1 MIEGSLIFGELDE
14 KKQNNYTN
22 QTNAYILVLF
32 LTSLI
37 YKQKSVGIKSTNH
50 CLNHYTITTS
60 YVKVTLFLAQN
71 SIE

>member
-1 MIEGSLIFGELDE
+1 MSARDRDMQLHNAYMIKMIEGSLIFGELDG

-37 YKQKSVGIKSTNH
+37 IKAKICWN
-50 CLNHYTITTS
+50 
-60 YVKVTLFLAQN
+60 
-71 SIE
+71 